1 MQKPSIDIQ
10 FSYKIEAWVSAC
22 CEHIGIHRG
31 LIVGNSYDKKA
42 NEARELIW
50 LILQEAGWSYRKIAL
65 YFYRS
70 HSAIISGIKY
80 IKDILTYDQDTQKI
94 HEAFKLQYQTFFQ
107 S

>member
-1 MQKPSIDIQ
+1 MQEPNIDIET
-10 FSYKIEAWVSAC
+10 SYLIEAWVSVC

-31 LIVGNSYDKKA
+31 LIVGNSYNSKA
-42 NEARELIW
+42 NEAREMMW
-50 LILQEAGWSYRKIAL
+50 LILQDAGWTLRQIGL

-80 IKDILTYDQDTQKI
+80 IKDILSYDEDTLKI
-94 HEAFKLQYQTFFQ
+94 HEEFKLQFQIIFQ